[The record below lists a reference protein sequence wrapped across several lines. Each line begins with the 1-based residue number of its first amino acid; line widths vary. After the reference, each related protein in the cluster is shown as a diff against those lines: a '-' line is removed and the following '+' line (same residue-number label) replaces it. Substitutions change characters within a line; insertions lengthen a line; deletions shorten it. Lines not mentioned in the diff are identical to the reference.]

1 MSVKVGTVVE
11 GSVASVKKFGA
22 YVTLEGGE
30 EGFIHIS
37 KVAREYV
44 KNIEDYLKVGQK
56 VEAKVLGTT
65 KDGKWELSIKD
76 LKSKGSDEGPSNQDF
91 EKKLAK
97 FMRDSGE
104 KISAFKRRLDKK
116 RGIRKRP

>member
-1 MSVKVGTVVE
+1 MEVSHVSVKVGTVVE

-76 LKSKGSDEGPSNQDF
+76 LKSTSRRNWRNSCEIAARRFPPLR
-91 EKKLAK
+91 E
-97 FMRDSGE
+97 DSTRRE
-104 KISAFKRRLDKK
+104 VSVKDLKRLL
-116 RGIRKRP
+116 